1 MKKKSR
7 TATRMGIAA
16 IAASS
21 ALVLGACG
29 GGGGSTA
36 SHQNPSAP
44 SIGGGNPNGA
54 NTVSTCVDSGQIL
67 KSPQSFT
74 GKQVTMTGT
83 IAQAVGP
90 HAFTI
95 ATKGNDTQQL
105 LAVDKDNMQL
115 TAGSPVQVTGTL
127 QPSFSESQ
135 AAPYTGGSLG
145 QGSFSS
151 FDGKPYVQADSAGPI
166 STNLT
171 RQSGGVL
178 GIGNSCGSASDVLK
192 DTQSYTGKQV
202 TMTGKV
208 AAVVGP
214 HAVTIVP
221 SGSNSS
227 NAQPVLAVAKEL
239 AVSNETGMLTPGSP
253 VQVTGTF
260 QPTFDANQA
269 EAFAGGNLD
278 PTMFAQYNGK
288 PYVQAAFAGPVSA
301 NLSGAQNG
309 S

>member
-7 TATRMGIAA
+7 AVTRTGLVAL
-16 IAASS
+16 AASS

-29 GGGGSTA
+29 GGGNTSA
-36 SHQNPSAP
+36 SHQAPNAP
-44 SIGGGNPNGA
+44 SVGGNANGA
-54 NTVSTCVDSGQIL
+54 NTVSTCVDSGQVL
-67 KSPQSFT
+67 NNPQSYI
-74 GKQVTMTGT
+74 GKQVTMTGSV
-83 IAQAVGP
+83 AQAVGP

-95 ATKGNDTQQL
+95 ATKGNNTQPV

-115 TAGSPVQVTGTL
+115 TEGSPVQVTGTF
-127 QPSFSESQ
+127 QPSFDPNQ

-145 QGSFSS
+145 QGSFNS
-151 FDGKPYVQADSAGPI
+151 FHGKPYVQADFAGPI

-192 DTQSYTGKQV
+192 DIQSYNGKQV

-208 AAVVGP
+208 AQVVGP
-214 HAVTIVP
+214 HAVTIAP
-221 SGSNSS
+221 SGNSS
-227 NAQPVLAVAKEL
+227 NNAQPVLAVAKEL

-253 VQVTGTF
+253 VQITGTL

-301 NLSGAQNG
+301 NLSGGQNG